1 MGGRARVTGLGVI
14 GEVMSLAGD
23 SVEIAVSGKRL
34 VVPRSE
40 VLAVAGP
47 AAPSGGTTIAAR
59 ASKGAAGGRA
69 EINLVGMTVDEAL
82 PEVDK
87 LLDEAAMGDRK
98 ELRVIHGFG
107 SGRLRKAITQMLEGH
122 PHVAAVRVG
131 AEGRGGVTVVELKE

>member
-1 MGGRARVTGLGVI
+1 MQA
-14 GEVMSLAGD
+14 E
-23 SVEIAVSGKRL
+23 
-34 VVPRSE
+34 
-40 VLAVAGP
+40 
-47 AAPSGGTTIAAR
+47 AAR
-59 ASKGAAGGRA
+59 

-107 SGRLRKAITQMLEGH
+107 SGRLRKAVAEMLEGH